1 VTQERHPEPWA
12 FREYAEAVLAAVL
25 FALFAKAF
33 VFEAFEIPTASMEP
47 TLLTGDHVVVNK
59 FVYGPHRGP
68 WARLLPYRDV
78 APGQV
83 IVFRFPEDPRTDFI
97 KRAVA
102 RAGDAVAIEGRRLL
116 VNGREAIDPHAV
128 YAAGERPREFGPVT
142 VAPEA
147 TFALG
152 DNRDDSRDS
161 RAWGSVPDA
170 LLKGRAVFV
179 YWSYDG
185 RVAARPFTGRGAG
198 LRKAVDTALHFFQR
212 TRWHRTGRLVR

>member
-1 VTQERHPEPWA
+1 LTPDPPAWA

-47 TLLTGDHVVVNK
+47 TLLIGDHVVVNK
-59 FVYGPHRGP
+59 FVYGPHHGP

-78 APGQV
+78 ARRDV
-83 IVFRFPEDPRTDFI
+83 IVFRFPEDPRIDYI

-102 RAGDAVAIEGRRLL
+102 RPGDQVAQAGRRLL
-116 VNGREAIDPHAV
+116 LNGTDAVDPQAV
-128 YAAGERPREFGPVT
+128 YFSEERPREFGPIT
-142 VAPEA
+142 VPGGG

-161 RAWGSVPDA
+161 RFWGPVPDP
-170 LLKGRAVFV
+170 LLKGRAVFI

-185 RVAARPFTGRGAG
+185 RVAARGFTGRGAG

-212 TRWHRTGRLVR
+212 TRWDRTGRLVR